1 MHVLGLSGYDIYPSS
16 NTELHI
22 EVVRFFSSK
31 FSLKIYI
38 FLIISQFNLVLSL
51 LFFKCFANSKLQTIQ
66 NILHCTDVMDDGL
79 EKYICLS
86 SKLEDTRT
94 LEFRLTVQFFLRRG
108 ATKLVPVIFNDTRGG
123 RPLVKAILFASVYIW
138 LSIHINYQPT

>member
-1 MHVLGLSGYDIYPSS
+1 
-16 NTELHI
+16 
-22 EVVRFFSSK
+22 
-31 FSLKIYI
+31 
-38 FLIISQFNLVLSL
+38 
-51 LFFKCFANSKLQTIQ
+51 
-66 NILHCTDVMDDGL
+66 MDDGL